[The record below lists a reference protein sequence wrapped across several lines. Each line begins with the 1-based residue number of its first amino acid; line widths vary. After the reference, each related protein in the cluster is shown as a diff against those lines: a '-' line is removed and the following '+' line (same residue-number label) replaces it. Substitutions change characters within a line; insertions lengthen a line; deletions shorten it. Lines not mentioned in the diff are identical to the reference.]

1 MATPTRPKNFTDV
14 ASVAALNAFLLT
26 DAAAPHVLLFG
37 AEWDAASRAGGAMDA
52 LLSALAALHPGARF
66 ARVDAEAEAAAGAAD
81 ATGGRDVAEQ
91 FEVAAVPTV
100 LLFRAK
106 ALVERLEGAD
116 AAAVTQAVEK
126 LARVAAAA
134 AASAAAS
141 GAGAAAP
148 GAAVPRS
155 LVELDAELTRLVTAA
170 PVMAM
175 IKGTPSEPRCKFSR
189 QLLEVLRAQGVAFG
203 TFDILTNEAVRQ
215 GLKDKFN
222 WPTFPQLFVAGR
234 LVGGIDIVN
243 EMKANGE
250 LDALLPRPAAAA
262 ALPAAPGAA
271 AAPAAAPAAA
281 VSAVSAASLEAL
293 VSRAGAVA
301 CIKGRVEAPS
311 CGYSAALVELL
322 RAAGVDFETVDVLA
336 DGNGAVREAL
346 KAHFGF
352 STYPQ
357 LWVRGALVGNL
368 ETLEK
373 LAAQPH
379 VGGAA
384 GLAAA
389 LGAPTREPVQEK
401 LLRLSRQR
409 PVVLFMKG
417 SADAPQ
423 CGFSARAVQV
433 LRAVGVD
440 PGDAARFAS
449 VDILRDPDV
458 RSGMKAF
465 SSWPTFPQLYVD
477 GTFVGGLD
485 IMQEMQAE
493 GELQALLEATA
504 KGSIAAAAAAAKA

>member
-1 MATPTRPKNFTDV
+1 MKESGELDE
-14 ASVAALNAFLLT
+14 LLPRAK
-26 DAAAPHVLLFG
+26 AAAGSAAP
-37 AEWDAASRAGGAMDA
+37 APPPAAAASTAADASAAAAGG
-52 LLSALAALHPGARF
+52 
-66 ARVDAEAEAAAGAAD
+66 AAAGAAS
-81 ATGGRDVAEQ
+81 GIVS
-91 FEVAAVPTV
+91 VAA
-100 LLFRAK
+100 
-106 ALVERLEGAD
+106 
-116 AAAVTQAVEK
+116 
-126 LARVAAAA
+126 
-134 AASAAAS
+134 
-141 GAGAAAP
+141 
-148 GAAVPRS
+148 
-155 LVELDAELTRLVTAA
+155 
-170 PVMAM
+170 
-175 IKGTPSEPRCKFSR
+175 I
-189 QLLEVLRAQGVAFG
+189 
-203 TFDILTNEAVRQ
+203 
-215 GLKDKFN
+215 
-222 WPTFPQLFVAGR
+222 
-234 LVGGIDIVN
+234 
-243 EMKANGE
+243 
-250 LDALLPRPAAAA
+250 
-262 ALPAAPGAA
+262 
-271 AAPAAAPAAA
+271 
-281 VSAVSAASLEAL
+281 EAL
-293 VSRAGAVA
+293 VSRTGAGAI
-301 CIKGRVEAPS
+301 IKGRPEAPS
-311 CGYSAALVELL
+311 CGYSAALVDLL
-322 RAAGVDFETVDVLA
+322 RAANVDFSTFDVLA
-336 DGNGAVREAL
+336 DGNNAMREAL

-504 KGSIAAAAAAAKA
+504 KGSVAAAAAAKA